1 MTEKTQY
8 YSHVRRDILAHVPK
22 GVHRVLS
29 IGCGSG
35 CTEAELVARGDEVT
49 GVELNPDAAK
59 IAAQAGIKVICGDAS
74 ENSAALAA
82 GPQFDC
88 IIYADVLE
96 HIQDPESVLQEHIR
110 FLAPGGI
117 VIVSVP
123 NFRHYSVFSQLFL
136 GGHIRYTDAGIFDR
150 THVRITTRRM
160 IEEWFAGVGLAVNEV
175 EYIIYRRRDQL
186 FSRIVFGLFREFLAS
201 QVIIVGHRKGASPPE
216 AGVP

>member
-1 MTEKTQY
+1 MTEKTEY
-8 YSHVRRDILAHVPK
+8 YSHVRQDILAHVPK
-22 GVHRVLS
+22 RVRRVLS

-35 CTEAELVARGDEVT
+35 RTEAELVARGVDVT

-59 IAAQAGIKVICGDAS
+59 IASQAGIKVICGDAS

-82 GPQFDC
+82 GPPFDC

-96 HIQDPESVLQEHIR
+96 HIQDPESVLREHVK
-110 FLAPGGI
+110 FLAPGST

-136 GGHIRYTDAGIFDR
+136 SGHIRYTDAGIFDR

-160 IEEWFAGVGLAVNEV
+160 IEQWFAEVGLTVTEV
-175 EYIIYRRRDQL
+175 EYVIYRRRDRL
-186 FSRIVFGLFREFLAS
+186 ISILSLGLLREFLAS
-201 QVIIVGHRKGASPPE
+201 QVIVVAHGKGISPTETP
-216 AGVP
+216 VS